1 MDSRTAGGLLRLVDS
16 SSEGTHYT
24 FFDGRM
30 QRECRIRGLQGWRN
44 HQATGHVTRDPTLR
58 EGGPFHEV
66 LLRPEEPESETVHS
80 PGQSL
85 LQDSVLT
92 LAGLVTPGEC
102 AHLRAAADR
111 WCDADEWSSVGLRR
125 IECHPDGVNLDGG
138 SHALAHV
145 ILSRALWSLEC
156 LRPELCAQL
165 FPDAADLGDF
175 WFMFSGQEPMLN
187 RYTSGGNFDPHQDGH
202 ALTLLV
208 PLSTAEVDF
217 GGGGTAFWSQET
229 IGPDPAEA
237 KGFPPSLVLR
247 PPLGTG
253 IFWRGHLT
261 HSGLPVTSGTRHVF
275 VASFNLRMPGMKS

>member
-1 MDSRTAGGLLRLVDS
+1 MEDSTAGGLLRRVDDGS
-16 SSEGTHYT
+16 GTHYVT
-24 FFDGRM
+24 KKLGM
-30 QRECRIRGLQGWRN
+30 QRECRIRGLPGWRD
-44 HQATGHVTRDPTLR
+44 HQDTGHVTRDPASR
-58 EGGPFHEV
+58 EGGPFHEI
-66 LLRPEEPESETVHS
+66 LLRPEEPESEM
-80 PGQSL
+80 
-85 LQDSVLT
+85 LQDSILT
-92 LAGLVTPGEC
+92 LAGLATPGEC

-111 WCDADEWSSVGLRR
+111 WCDAEGWASVGLRR
-125 IECHPDGVNLDGG
+125 IECHPDGANLDGG

-145 ILSRALWSLEC
+145 LLSRALWNLEC

-175 WFMFSGQEPMLN
+175 WFWFSGQEPMLN

-202 ALTLLV
+202 ALTILV
-208 PLSTAEVDF
+208 PLSTADVDF

-229 IGPDPAEA
+229 IGPDAAEA

-261 HSGLPVTSGTRHVF
+261 HAGLPVTSGTRHVF
-275 VASFNLRMPGMKS
+275 VASFNLRLPGMKG